1 MMTSST
7 RLGVLISGR
16 GSNCMAIAKAIR
28 EGRLAGCEVAV
39 VIANVAGAAGIEAAR
54 ALEIPAVMLE
64 SKGRARRE
72 HEEAVTALLEKFR
85 VDLVCLAGYM
95 RVLSAEFVQRW
106 QGRLLNIHPSL
117 LPAFAGLHAQRQAL
131 EYGAQIAGCTVHFV
145 DEAVD
150 GGVIVLQRTCAVL
163 PDDTEGRACGVCR
176 SDRAGDQRN
185 VRGGGTAVR
194 AVEAG
199 IRDERLGLA
208 FPCAVVTCRGS
219 GIGARGRRGR
229 WRGSGSRRRFGRS
242 FRRVAHPAR
251 GRARPCRAR
260 G

>member
-1 MMTSST
+1 
-7 RLGVLISGR
+7 
-16 GSNCMAIAKAIR
+16 
-28 EGRLAGCEVAV
+28 
-39 VIANVAGAAGIEAAR
+39 
-54 ALEIPAVMLE
+54 MLE

-163 PDDTEGRACGVCR
+163 PDDTEETLAARILEEEHVAYAEAIGRVISGTYEV
-176 SDRAGDQRN
+176 AGRRYVPLRQ
-185 VRGGGTAVR
+185 
-194 AVEAG
+194 
-199 IRDERLGLA
+199 
-208 FPCAVVTCRGS
+208 GS
-219 GIGARGRRGR
+219 GT
-229 WRGSGSRRRFGRS
+229 SG
-242 FRRVAHPAR
+242 
-251 GRARPCRAR
+251 
-260 G
+260 